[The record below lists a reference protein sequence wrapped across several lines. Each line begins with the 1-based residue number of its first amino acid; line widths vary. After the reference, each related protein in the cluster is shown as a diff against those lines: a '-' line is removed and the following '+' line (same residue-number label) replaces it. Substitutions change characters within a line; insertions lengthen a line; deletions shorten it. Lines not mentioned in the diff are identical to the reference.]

1 MEKIKLD
8 YSIMAGNIHQLRI
21 HAKLTQK
28 ELAVKLKVSSACVH
42 LWEQEKRYPSL
53 INILN
58 ICNLFSLK
66 VDDLIGFPTIKT
78 NK

>member
-28 ELAVKLKVSSACVH
+28 ELAKELKVTAICVH
-42 LWEQEKRYPSL
+42 LWEQKKRYPNL

-58 ICNLFSLK
+58 ICNLFSVK
-66 VDDLIGFPTIKT
+66 VDDLIGFSTVKA